1 MSTSIV
7 LLSIPVALAAPSV
20 QVLNANIAELEVL
33 AAQNGWRRSL

>member
-7 LLSIPVALAAPSV
+7 LLSMPAALAASSV
-20 QVLNANIAELEVL
+20 QVLNASTAESEVL

>member
-7 LLSIPVALAAPSV
+7 LLSMPAALAAPSV

-33 AAQNGWRRSL
+33 AAQDSWRRSL